1 MAVIPVPKV
10 NAVKPQLLKAWW
22 PKFITL
28 LGMRRSPVNFLHRRK
43 AISPMLCKPLG
54 RIKLPANDVQLSKA
68 ELPIETTLDGIS
80 IDVMLLL
87 ENALSGIASR
97 FSGKMTVLTV
107 LSLKQLAGIVV
118 LSICARSTDSNADM
132 VRMKS

>member
-1 MAVIPVPKV
+1 
-10 NAVKPQLLKAWW
+10 
-22 PKFITL
+22 
-28 LGMRRSPVNFLHRRK
+28 
-43 AISPMLCKPLG
+43 MLCKPLG